1 LLSALKDGGTIETVG
16 KKFDLTPKTTGFFK
30 RNDPI
35 PNIGLERELSRAA
48 FELSEKNSLP
58 QEVFQGAKGFYVI
71 KFKQRKTPA
80 TEEFEKEK
88 DNVKE
93 RLLQQKRSETLRA
106 WLEQKKNSSEI
117 IVESGY
123 SES

>member
-1 LLSALKDGGTIETVG
+1 
-16 KKFDLTPKTTGFFK
+16 
-30 RNDPI
+30 
-35 PNIGLERELSRAA
+35 
-48 FELSEKNSLP
+48 
-58 QEVFQGAKGFYVI
+58 VI
-71 KFKQRKTPA
+71 KFKQHKTPA

-117 IVESGY
+117 IVESGF